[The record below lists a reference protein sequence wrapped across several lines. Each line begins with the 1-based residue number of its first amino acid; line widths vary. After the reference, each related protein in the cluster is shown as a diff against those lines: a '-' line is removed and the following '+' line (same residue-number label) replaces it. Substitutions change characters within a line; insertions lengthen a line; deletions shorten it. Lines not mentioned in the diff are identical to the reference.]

1 MDSALKAIQISHAV
15 VDVAITTDTETPI
28 VIELNPW
35 GMRAGSA
42 LFDWNE
48 DAALLHGIEAKEV
61 GLRLVENVGSFGA
74 ERIPVEPLC
83 KCDFINLI

>member
-1 MDSALKAIQISHAV
+1 M
-15 VDVAITTDTETPI
+15 VDVAITTDTETPL

-48 DAALLHGIEAKEV
+48 DCELLHGIGMKEV
-61 GLRLVENVGSFGA
+61 SLRLVETVEEFGA

-83 KCDFINLI
+83 KCDF